1 MDRIKDMLLL
11 FHLLQGEPQI
21 NVRLPVI
28 AKYGTI

>member
-1 MDRIKDMLLL
+1 MDKIKTVLLL